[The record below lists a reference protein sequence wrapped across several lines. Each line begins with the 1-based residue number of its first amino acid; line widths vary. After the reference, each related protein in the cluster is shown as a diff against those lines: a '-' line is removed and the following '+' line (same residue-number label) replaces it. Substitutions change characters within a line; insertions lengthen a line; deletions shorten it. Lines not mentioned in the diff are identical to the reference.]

1 MNCFVLGVKI
11 ICCNLTYPISWSGAR
26 FMTVFV
32 TPTGPFWMY
41 FGVMLVLKL
50 VLEAPFWS
58 EVDLTTS
65 THPILD
71 GFGTL
76 MGRFL
81 EIFWYL
87 LSM

>member
-1 MNCFVLGVKI
+1 
-11 ICCNLTYPISWSGAR
+11 
-26 FMTVFV
+26 MTVFV